1 MNFDLIM
8 TVDFGYIFRQQKVGL
23 VQISIAN
30 VLQYFFLIID
40 NNPAPE
46 AFLHFWKYSRVLYT
60 HNVYV
65 LNFLFSQSVSRSK

>member
-23 VQISIAN
+23 VQISIGKSIAI
-30 VLQYFFLIID
+30 FFLIID

-46 AFLHFWKYSRVLYT
+46 AFLHFWNYSRVLYT

-65 LNFLFSQSVSRSK
+65 LNFLFSQSVGRSK